1 MIVAG
6 FGFRRG
12 ATHESLREAYDK
24 ARASNHATHLATA
37 ADKAEAPAFK
47 TLAKAVNLPT
57 VALTPNALT
66 DTDTPT
72 QSPRVQAERGTGS
85 VAEASALAAAG
96 PAARLIGPRMIS
108 TDRMASCAL
117 AVSLTEGQ
125 DP

>member
-6 FGFRRG
+6 FGFR
-12 ATHESLREAYDK
+12 AAASDVSLRDAYDK
-24 ARASNHATHLATA
+24 ARASCHATHLATA

-47 TLAKAVNLPT
+47 MLAEALNLPA
-57 VALTPNALT
+57 VALAPAALT
-66 DTDTPT
+66 ATRTPT

-85 VAEASALAAAG
+85 IAEASALAAAG

-108 TDRMASCAL
+108 TDRLASCAL
-117 AVSLTEGQ
+117 AVSLTEGL

>member
-6 FGFRRG
+6 FGFRAG
-12 ATHESLREAYDK
+12 ASDASLRDAYDK
-24 ARASNHATHLATA
+24 ARGSRHATHLATA
-37 ADKAEAPAFK
+37 ADKAEAPAFRM
-47 TLAKAVNLPT
+47 LAEALTLPT
-57 VALTPNALT
+57 VALTPAALT
-66 DTDTPT
+66 ALQTPT

-117 AVSLTEGQ
+117 AVFLTEGQ